1 MAFEY
6 TKEQQKVIT
15 TRDKNMLV
23 SAAAG
28 SGKTAV
34 LVERII
40 GRICD
45 EVNPIDID
53 KMLIVTFTN
62 AAAAEMRERIL
73 NGISEK
79 LSERPE
85 DVHLQRQATLVHSAQ
100 ITTIDSFCLYLLKNN
115 FNDIGIDPN
124 FRVADEGEL
133 KLIRKEAM
141 DEMLEKYF
149 TEKDENFYRCLEW
162 FCVNGKERVL
172 EELISDLYDY
182 AMSNPWPTEWLLA
195 RKKDYEFET
204 VEELCETEWMQ
215 YLRQYVGT
223 ILKNCAE
230 KLQQAI
236 VISNLP
242 DGPYMYG
249 ELLEKEKEMLDKLAT
264 VENVSEYFYKTE
276 SMKFGT
282 LPRKS
287 DDTVSAEKRKQ
298 VQALRNEVKD
308 EIKKLNENYFAIPVE
323 QTIRKAAECK
333 EVLSVLIDLVLD
345 FDVLFSAK
353 KRDKNIIDFT
363 DMEHFALEILWDKSG
378 ETPVPSKSA
387 LEYREYFE
395 ELMVDEYQDSNLVQE
410 YIIEAIS
417 KENNRFMVGD
427 VKQSIYKFRLA
438 RPELFLEKY
447 SDYQG
452 ADTQNCLIDLHKNFR
467 SREQVIESVNNVFTQ
482 IMAESL
488 GGITYD
494 DKASLYLGAQ
504 YPAEESVSF
513 ATTLMMMEKPEKG
526 AKLTGK
532 ELEAHAIA
540 KKIKDLLKH
549 GKVTDKKT
557 GELRRVQ
564 YKDIVILL
572 RTNAGWDQV
581 FKEVLSE
588 QGIPAFVT
596 TKTGYFNAKEVQTLM
611 QFMRI
616 IDNPLQDIP
625 FYGSLRSVFGGFSE
639 EEIVKIKLAG
649 GSSLYEQMCKYA
661 GNVGESTAS
670 EETIDGDWQAKES
683 AVPDKELADKAG
695 RFLNRLNE
703 YREMSAYMTVQELL
717 LEVMEDADYM
727 YYMEALPGG
736 EQRRANIEMLLKK
749 AQDYEQ
755 GSFYG
760 LFHFIRYMEQLEKF
774 QIDYGEANI
783 LDENSDV
790 VRIMSIHKSKGL
802 EFPIVFVAG
811 MNKLFNFSDSRSS
824 VVMDID
830 YGVGMDYVDAVR
842 RVKSDTLRKNVISKK
857 IQLDNLG
864 EELRVLYVALTR
876 AKEKLYLCGTLD
888 KPEEKLV
895 DLSSYLWHKD
905 VQLPY
910 MDLVHA
916 RSYFDF
922 LLPALIRHPMFHEL
936 WAEHGIVPPE
946 NSPIKWVDMEY
957 EIITSLDVVNEEVK
971 EVVEEGFLRKQLDE
985 YKPAED
991 MEQAIVEKLSYKY
1004 GYENLEKLYTK
1015 TTVSELKMA
1024 AMEEKEMPANEM
1036 FETHDPKLYVPKFV
1050 REEEEVTGTTRGSA
1064 YHRVLELVDFTK
1076 PLEGQMEALC
1086 EKGVLTEEYKNAV
1099 SYSKLNWFW
1108 KSPLAERMKKAQEE
1122 DRLYREQP
1130 FVYGISAS
1138 RLKEEFPAEE
1148 TVLIQGIIDVFFE
1161 EDGEIVL
1168 LDYKTDSVKKA
1179 EELVERYK
1187 TQLDYYTE
1195 AIEKLTGKRVKE
1207 KLLYSFALGEVVEV

>member
-6 TKEQQKVIT
+6 TEEQLSVIT
-15 TRDKNMLV
+15 TRNKNMLV

-45 EVNPIDID
+45 VEHPVDID

-73 NGISEK
+73 NGISERLAK
-79 LSERPE
+79 NPE
-85 DVHLQRQATLVHSAQ
+85 DIHLQRQATLVHSAQ

-149 TEKDENFYRCLEW
+149 AEKDEKFYQCLEW
-162 FCVNGKERVL
+162 FCVGGKERVL

-182 AMSNPWPTEWLLA
+182 AMSNPWPTEWLLE
-195 RKKDYEFET
+195 RKKDYKFET
-204 VEELCETEWMQ
+204 AEELCETEWMQ
-215 YLRQYVGT
+215 YLFRYVGN

-249 ELLEKEKEMLDKLAT
+249 EMLEQEKEMLWRLAE
-264 VENVSEYFYKTE
+264 VESISEYFYKME
-276 SMKFGT
+276 SVKFAT

-287 DDTVSAEKRKQ
+287 DDTVSPEKRKQ

-308 EIKKLNENYFAIPVE
+308 EIKKLNENYFAVPME
-323 QTIRKAAECK
+323 QTIRKAAECH
-333 EVLSVLIDLVLD
+333 EALNVLIDLVLD
-345 FDVLFSAK
+345 FDALFSAK
-353 KRDKNIIDFT
+353 KRDKNIIHFT

-378 ETPVPSKSA
+378 EEPVPSKSA

-395 ELMVDEYQDSNLVQE
+395 ELMVDEYQDSNMVQE
-410 YIIEAIS
+410 FIIEAIS

-438 RPELFLEKY
+438 RPELFLDKY
-447 SDYQG
+447 SDYQKE
-452 ADTQNCLIDLHKNFR
+452 DDKNCLIDLHKNFR

-494 DKASLYLGAQ
+494 DKAALYLGAQ
-504 YPAEESVSF
+504 YPSAEKVSF
-513 ATTLMMMEKPEKG
+513 ATNLLLMEKPEKG
-526 AKLTGK
+526 EKMTGK

-540 KKIKDLLKH
+540 KKIKELLKF
-549 GKVTDKKT
+549 GKVTDKQT
-557 GELRRVQ
+557 GELRKVE
-564 YKDIVILL
+564 YKDIVVLL

-581 FKEVLSE
+581 FKEVLAE

-611 QFMRI
+611 QFMRV

-625 FYGSLRSVFGGFSE
+625 FYGSLKSVFGGFSE

-649 GSSLYEQMCKYA
+649 GSSLYERMCKFA
-661 GNVGESTAS
+661 GKEVGVNGENSQQA
-670 EETIDGDWQAKES
+670 EEVLTQ
-683 AVPDKELADKAG
+683 DKELMDKTGA
-695 RFLNRLNE
+695 FLERLNE

-717 LEVMEDADYM
+717 LEVMEDADYV
-727 YYMEALPGG
+727 YYMESLPGG

-811 MNKLFNFSDSRSS
+811 MNKLFNFSDSRSA

-842 RVKSDTLRKNVISKK
+842 RVKSNTLRKAVISKK

-895 DLSSYLWHKD
+895 ELSSYLWHKE
-905 VQLPY
+905 VELPY

-922 LLPALIRHPMFHEL
+922 LLPALIRHPMFHTL
-936 WAEHGIVPPE
+936 WAEHGIAVPE

-957 EIITSLDVVNEEVK
+957 EIITTSDVLNEEVR
-971 EVVEEGFLRKQLDE
+971 EVVEEGLLKRELEE
-985 YKPAED
+985 YVPEEEMKN
-991 MEQAIVEKLSYKY
+991 AILEKLSYQY
-1004 GYENLEKLYTK
+1004 SYDNLEKLYTK

-1036 FETHDPKLYVPKFV
+1036 FETHDPKLYVPKFAK
-1050 REEEEVTGTTRGSA
+1050 EEETVTGTTRGSA
-1064 YHRVLELVDFTK
+1064 YHRVLELLDFTK
-1076 PLEGQMEALC
+1076 PLDGQMEELC
-1086 EKGVLTEEYKNAV
+1086 ESGVLTEEYKNAV
-1099 SYSKLNWFW
+1099 SYSKLERFW
-1108 KSPLAERMKKAQEE
+1108 KSALAQRMKSAQEE

-1138 RLKEEFPAEE
+1138 RLKDEFPAEE

-1161 EDGEIVL
+1161 EDGQIVL

-1179 EELVERYK
+1179 KELIERYE